1 MPVSTSVRHLGELT
15 VGFVLLLEDE
25 PLIALDVEQ
34 VLSDAGFQEIRII
47 SSCCDAEAWL
57 QQSNPVFAIIDPR
70 LRDGMCDPIARILVK
85 RNIPFIVY
93 SGDVITV
100 ADQEPAFAAGVWLSK
115 PSPPTDLIEAIET
128 AVLGR
133 V

>member
-1 MPVSTSVRHLGELT
+1 MRHLGELT

-34 VLSDAGFQEIRII
+34 VLSDAGFQEIRIM
-47 SSCCDAEAWL
+47 SSCADAEAWL

-70 LRDGMCDPIARILVK
+70 LRDGMCDRIARILVK

-115 PSPPTDLIEAIET
+115 P
-128 AVLGR
+128 
-133 V
+133 